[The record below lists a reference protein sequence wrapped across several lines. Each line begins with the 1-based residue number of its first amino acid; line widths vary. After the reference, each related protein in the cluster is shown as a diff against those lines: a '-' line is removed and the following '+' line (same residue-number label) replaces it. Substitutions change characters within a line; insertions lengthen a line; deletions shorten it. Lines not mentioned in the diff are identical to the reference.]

1 MDLETLRSFAT
12 ALGIGLL
19 VGMER
24 EWSQRE
30 ARTAAGSRTFAL
42 LALAGAT
49 SALLGELFVVAALLG
64 VVTLA
69 ALSYWRLSQSD
80 VGLTTEVAALLT
92 FLLGALSWTQPGLA
106 AAIAVT
112 ATVLLAFRV
121 PLHQLAREVITETEV
136 QDALKFLVLALVVL
150 PFVPNQAIDQ
160 WGALN
165 PWRIWLLVVMITGI
179 GWAGYV
185 LVRILGTR
193 NGLMAAGF
201 AGGFVSA
208 SAATAAMGRTA
219 RGSKETL
226 SQAIAGSLMASAA
239 TLVQLG
245 IVVGVTS
252 QEMLMRLLPAII
264 GGTIVI
270 TAMVALI
277 VRGAFGKKSHSDAS
291 PWQLGRPFSFWPAMT
306 LAALLSA
313 VVFISRWAT
322 ESLGTAG
329 AAATAGLAGF
339 ADAHAAVLGV
349 VTVEQTGGMDVRTAM
364 LAAGL
369 ALATNTVTKCILA
382 FVSGG
387 RAFGTRFTGLIAIPA
402 AAVALLLALRL
413 G

>member
-30 ARTAAGSRTFAL
+30 ARTAAGTRTFAL
-42 LALAGAT
+42 LALVGAT
-49 SALLGELFVVAALLG
+49 SALLGQWFVVTAMLG
-64 VVTLA
+64 VVTLT
-69 ALSYWRLSQSD
+69 ALGYWRLSKSD

-92 FLLGALSWTQPGLA
+92 FLLGALSWTAPGLA

-112 ATVLLAFRV
+112 ATFLLAFRV
-121 PLHQLAREVITETEV
+121 PLHHLAREVITETEV
-136 QDALKFLVLALVVL
+136 QDALKFLVLALVIL
-150 PFVPNQAIDQ
+150 PFVPDQAIDR

-185 LVRILGTR
+185 LVRLLGTR
-193 NGLMAAGF
+193 YGLMAAGF

-208 SAATAAMGRTA
+208 SATTAAMGRVAATSP
-219 RGSKETL
+219 G
-226 SQAIAGSLMASAA
+226 QAIAGSLMASAA

-252 QEMLMRLLPAII
+252 REMLVRLLPAIA
-264 GGTIVI
+264 GGTVVIV
-270 TAMVALI
+270 AMVAI
-277 VRGAFGKKSHSDAS
+277 MTRGNKSRVDVS
-291 PWQLGRPFSFWPAMT
+291 PWQVGRPFSFWPAMT
-306 LAALLSA
+306 LAALLTA
-313 VVFISRWAT
+313 VVMFSRWAT

-329 AAATAGLAGF
+329 AAGAAGLAGF

-349 VTVEQTGGMDVRTAM
+349 VTVEQTGGMDARTAM

-369 ALATNTVTKCILA
+369 ALATNTVTKCVLA
-382 FVSGG
+382 FASGG
-387 RAFGTRFTGLIAIPA
+387 KAFGLRFAGLIAIPA
-402 AAVALLLALRL
+402 AVVAVLLALRL